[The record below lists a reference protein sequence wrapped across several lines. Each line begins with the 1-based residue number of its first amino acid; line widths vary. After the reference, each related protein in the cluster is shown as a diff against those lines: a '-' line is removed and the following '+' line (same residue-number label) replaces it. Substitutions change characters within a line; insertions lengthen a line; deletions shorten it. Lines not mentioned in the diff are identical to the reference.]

1 DPEERRTMNR
11 NVPELIWHNGKV
23 RPWEEATVHVTS
35 ETAMRA
41 VNVFEGLR
49 AYRQPDGRLA
59 VVRLDAHLERLETSA
74 ALMHIP
80 YPGLAAELRDGIA
93 QLLTA
98 LDPQCDVYVRPSVY
112 VDTGRYTA
120 DRMEMTTGT
129 IVTCYPAPVR
139 PVEPM
144 RCIVSSRRR
153 IADNALPTAA
163 KTGAAYSGFRLARL
177 EALTQGA
184 DEAILLNRHG
194 NVAETGGAAVFAV
207 RHGRITTPPLTD
219 GILPSITRA
228 TVLALAQR
236 LGIPAEKQSLTP
248 GDLHGAD
255 EVFVTGT
262 LDEVR
267 LVGQVDGHR
276 PRHGDHPIGSALR
289 EEYLAMCA
297 GTRPALDASFLTV
310 IA

>member
-1 DPEERRTMNR
+1 MNA
-11 NVPELIWHNGKV
+11 NIPELIWHNGKV
-23 RPWEEATVHVTS
+23 RPWAEATIHVTS

-59 VVRLDAHLERLETSA
+59 VVRLDAHLERLESSA

-80 YPGLAAELRDGIA
+80 HPGLAVELRDGIK

-98 LDPQCDVYVRPSVY
+98 LDPQTDVYVRPSVY

-120 DRMEMTTGT
+120 ERTEMTTDT

-153 IADNALPTAA
+153 IADDALPTAA

-177 EALTQGA
+177 EALNNGA
-184 DEAILLNRHG
+184 DEAILLNQHG
-194 NVAETGGAAVFAV
+194 NVAETGGAAVFTV
-207 RHGRITTPPLTD
+207 RHGRITTPPITD
-219 GILPSITRA
+219 GILPSITRT

-236 LGIPAEKQSLTP
+236 LNIPAAEQSLTP
-248 GDLHGAD
+248 GDLHSAD

-267 LVGQVDGHR
+267 IVGRIDGHR

-297 GTRPALDASFLTV
+297 GTRPALDSSFLAV